1 MEKMW
6 LIKDFKV
13 PLPAE
18 RSLWWNPHQ
27 GKYLR
32 FDVSQK
38 YAVAKT
44 LLCPGDWLG
53 DVNSFICFKWLWTH
67 DTRESG
73 SVRDKPKPEWL
84 FSWWIHSSSFQRR
97 NMTCSSSMIMEWHD
111 YASPLSEHL
120 FFAMNCGYYKR
131 VQSWDWEHY
140 CISVPAKI
148 SNATHV
154 TTPSK
159 TWWNTFK
166 WQH

>member
-38 YAVAKT
+38 YAVETT

-53 DVNSFICFKWLWTH
+53 DLSSFICFKWLWTH

-84 FSWWIHSSSFQRR
+84 FPWWIHSSSFQRC
-97 NMTCSSSMIMEWHD
+97 NMTCSSSMIMERHD
-111 YASPLSEHL
+111 YASPLSEHP
-120 FFAMNCGYYKR
+120 FFLQWTVA
-131 VQSWDWEHY
+131 
-140 CISVPAKI
+140 I
-148 SNATHV
+148 
-154 TTPSK
+154 TTEYSPGTGNIIAYLYQLK
-159 TWWNTFK
+159 YPMLHT
-166 WQH
+166 